1 MSIGIKGSPR
11 IIEVCE
17 CGIENVLIDQPYAYV
32 EWRVSIECNHKHKV
46 HCEVCESGL
55 DTTINHAGS
64 PFCENGSLASG
75 GRYIHCTCEI
85 CRSL

>member
-11 IIEVCE
+11 IVEVCE

-32 EWRVSIECNHKHKV
+32 EWRVSVECSHKTKT
-46 HCEVCESGL
+46 HCEV
-55 DTTINHAGS
+55 
-64 PFCENGSLASG
+64 CENGSLASG